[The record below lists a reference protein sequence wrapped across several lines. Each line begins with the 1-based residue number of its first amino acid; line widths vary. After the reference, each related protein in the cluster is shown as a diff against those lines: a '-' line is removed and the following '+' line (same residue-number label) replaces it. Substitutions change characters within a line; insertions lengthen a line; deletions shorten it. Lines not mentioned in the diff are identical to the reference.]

1 MFFYLDEIYS
11 IIIILNL
18 FNLFNKTMKNN
29 FLLTNNFVITNL
41 INIYIYIIKITL
53 N

>member
-1 MFFYLDEIYS
+1 MLLYLDEIYS

-29 FLLTNNFVITNL
+29 FLL
-41 INIYIYIIKITL
+41 K
-53 N
+53 